1 MCAWLGKGDG
11 MKSEKPKITFGII
24 VLNGEPFTRYNLR
37 SLYPFAHEI
46 IVVEGATPNAA
57 ASATPDG
64 HSVDGTL
71 AVLREFQRAEDPENK
86 LRVITAEDCGHPN
99 GFWPGE
105 KDEESQAFASR
116 ASGDWLWQVDIDEFY
131 MPEAMERV
139 MDMLRQEPNVSTVSF
154 PTITFWGDTDI
165 EVNGFAMRTGGQDFR
180 RLFRFG
186 PGYRYTKHRPPTV
199 VDPQGREVTKWVR
212 GRRMRAKG
220 VWLYHYAQLFPD
232 QVLRKSAYYER
243 LSPKAR
249 HATQWAQQAY
259 VALHSPFHVHKSYR
273 HLSWLE
279 GYAGPHPPQI
289 NQMMADIKSGL
300 IRVQLR
306 PNEDAKALLA
316 SKSYAF
322 KRALLKLVAPLYGFV
337 FFSWSWRPPW
347 VSKAWLRGT
356 FLGANGP

>member
-1 MCAWLGKGDG
+1 M
-11 MKSEKPKITFGII
+11 
-24 VLNGEPFTRYNLR
+24 
-37 SLYPFAHEI
+37 
-46 IVVEGATPNAA
+46 
-57 ASATPDG
+57 
-64 HSVDGTL
+64 
-71 AVLREFQRAEDPENK
+71 
-86 LRVITAEDCGHPN
+86 
-99 GFWPGE
+99 
-105 KDEESQAFASR
+105 
-116 ASGDWLWQVDIDEFY
+116 
-131 MPEAMERV
+131 
-139 MDMLRQEPNVSTVSF
+139 
-154 PTITFWGDTDI
+154 
-165 EVNGFAMRTGGQDFR
+165 
-180 RLFRFG
+180 
-186 PGYRYTKHRPPTV
+186 
-199 VDPQGREVTKWVR
+199 
-212 GRRMRAKG
+212 
-220 VWLYHYAQLFPD
+220 WLYHYAQLFPD